1 MKNCLEATQLQNK
14 INNPEESDIEVDSLI
29 KIKKNS

>member
-1 MKNCLEATQLQNK
+1 MKNCLEVPQLQNK
-14 INNPEESDIEVDSLI
+14 INHPEESDIEVDSLI